1 MENLVLY
8 GKTIAFLATDG
19 FEQIELTEPWKA
31 IKDAGGTVKLVSPKI
46 EGTIRG
52 VHHDVPGDE
61 FIVDILSS
69 DAIIEEFDALILPG
83 GVFSPDALRLD
94 NDSVRFVRAFFDANK
109 PVAAICHG
117 PWMLI
122 EAEVIRGR
130 KLTSWPSLKT
140 DILNAGGTWLDE
152 ACVNDKGLI
161 TSRSPNDLTIFCE
174 TTIKEFAKGV
184 AAVQPELSD
193 TTAPVS
199 AALIGPAAFSGP
211 TPV

>member
-1 MENLVLY
+1 M
-8 GKTIAFLATDG
+8 
-19 FEQIELTEPWKA
+19 
-31 IKDAGGTVKLVSPKI
+31 KLVSPKI

-52 VHHDVPGDE
+52 VHHDVPGE
-61 FIVDILSS
+61 VFIVDIVSS

-152 ACVNDKGLI
+152 ACVSDKGLV
-161 TSRSPNDLTIFCE
+161 TSRSPKDLAIFCE

-199 AALIGPAAFSGP
+199 AAIIGPAAFSGP
-211 TPV
+211 TSV